1 MQPDAVDHDQPGVA
15 SGDTYGR
22 ILAAAERCMSHR
34 GLRVSVNDVA
44 IEAGLSR
51 RTIYHYFPNRQALVG
66 AVLRRT
72 AAAFIGAVEPHV
84 DRQATLLDQV
94 AEAAVMITRR
104 GPSGPAPKAPR
115 AGSTASDPAA
125 KPPLRVAHQGE
136 VPANPERQDI
146 EFTLRLPQQSE
157 SLFATVLT
165 YHLDHL
171 TDSLVDFWL
180 PRLAAAAERGELQP
194 DLDHRE
200 VSEWLIRLTFSFTL
214 MPRVVVDLDDDDA
227 IRTFVRRYLRGI
239 TT

>member
-1 MQPDAVDHDQPGVA
+1 VQPEDVVDQQHDHEAPGGA
-15 SGDTYGR
+15 SAETYQR
-22 ILAAAERCMSHR
+22 ILAAAERCMGHR

-44 IEAGLSR
+44 LEASLSR

-72 AAAFIGAVEPHV
+72 AAAFIAAVEPYV
-84 DRQATLLDQV
+84 DRQPTLADQV
-94 AEAAVMITRR
+94 AEAAVMITRH
-104 GPSGPAPKAPR
+104 S
-115 AGSTASDPAA
+115 
-125 KPPLRVAHQGE
+125 
-136 VPANPERQDI
+136 QDI
-146 EFTLRLPQQSE
+146 EFTLRLPQRSE

-171 TDSLVDFWL
+171 TDSLVEFWL
-180 PRLAAAAERGELQP
+180 PRLEAAGERGELQP

-214 MPRVVVDLDDDDA
+214 MPEVVVDLDDDDA
-227 IRTFVRRYLRGI
+227 IRAFVRRYLRGI